1 MKRFLTRY
9 RGALRFTLAL
19 LPLAAAAG
27 YLMLRYQ
34 MALYDEDT
42 MAAMV
47 SQLGSTT
54 ALLAIGTVQTVIYVA
69 VASFFGYI
77 LAEKLGLMR
86 PLRLE
91 KRPLRLE
98 KRPLLRTLA
107 VSIPLG
113 VLFSLDYW
121 TFGAWL
127 PGTAVRD
134 SAAAGLT
141 VWGWSS
147 AALYGG
153 VMEELLMRL
162 FLMSLLAFLGWK
174 LFFRREKQS
183 PTGVIIAANVLAAL
197 LFAAGHLPV
206 TVGVFGALTPLILV
220 RCFLLNGGF
229 GLVFGRLY
237 RKYGIQYAMLSHAL
251 LHIVSKL
258 IWTVF
263 T

>member
-1 MKRFLTRY
+1 MRKFLTRY

-19 LPLAAAAG
+19 LPVAAAAG
-27 YLMLRYQ
+27 YLVIRYQ
-34 MALYDEDT
+34 LALYDGAT
-42 MAAMV
+42 LSAMAA
-47 SQLGSTT
+47 QLGST
-54 ALLAIGTVQTVIYVA
+54 AVLLAVGTVQTVVYAA
-69 VASFFGYI
+69 VASFFGYVI
-77 LAEKLGLMR
+77 AEKLGLMR
-86 PLRLE
+86 PF
-91 KRPLRLE
+91 RLE

-107 VSIPLG
+107 VSVPLG

-134 SAAAGLT
+134 STAAGLT

-147 AALYGG
+147 AILYGG

-162 FLMSLLAFLGWK
+162 FLMSLLALLGWK
-174 LFFRREKQS
+174 LFFRSRETA
-183 PTGVIIAANVLAAL
+183 PEGVIMAANVLAAL
-197 LFAAGHLPV
+197 LFAAGHLPA
-206 TVGVFGALTPLILV
+206 TVGVFGTLTPLLLV

-263 T
+263 A

>member
-1 MKRFLTRY
+1 MKRFLTKY
-9 RGALRFTLAL
+9 RSALRFTLAL

-27 YLMLRYQ
+27 YLVIRYQ
-34 MALYDEDT
+34 LALYDPAT
-42 MAAMV
+42 LSAMMA
-47 SQLGSTT
+47 QLGSTM
-54 ALLAIGTVQTVIYVA
+54 ALLVVGTVQTVVYA
-69 VASFFGYI
+69 AAASFFGYI
-77 LAEKLGLMR
+77 LAEKLGLMG
-86 PLRLE
+86 PF
-91 KRPLRLE
+91 RLE

-127 PGTAVRD
+127 PNTAVRD

-141 VWGWSS
+141 VWGWLS
-147 AALYGG
+147 AILYGG
-153 VMEELLMRL
+153 VIEEVLMRL

-174 LFFRREKQS
+174 LFFRREERV
-183 PTGVIIAANVLAAL
+183 PGGVIIAANVLAAL
-197 LFAAGHLPV
+197 LFAAGHLPA
-206 TVGVFGALTPLILV
+206 TVGVFGTLTPLLLV
-220 RCFLLNGGF
+220 RCFLLNGSF

-237 RKYGIQYAMLSHAL
+237 RKYGIQYAMLSHTL

-263 T
+263 A

>member
-9 RGALRFTLAL
+9 RDPLRFTLAL
-19 LPLAAAAG
+19 LPVAAIAG
-27 YLMLRYQ
+27 YLVIRYQ
-34 MALYDEDT
+34 LELYDETTLRT
-42 MAAMV
+42 MLEQV
-47 SQLGSTT
+47 GSMTV
-54 ALLAIGTVQTVIYVA
+54 LLALGTVQTA
-69 VASFFGYI
+69 VYAAVSGFFGYL
-77 LAEKLGLMR
+77 LAEKLGLMGAF
-86 PLRLE
+86 
-91 KRPLRLE
+91 RLE

-107 VSIPLG
+107 VSVPLG

-127 PGTAVRD
+127 PGTVVRD

-147 AALYGG
+147 AVLYGG
-153 VMEELLMRL
+153 VIEEVLMRL
-162 FLMSLLAFLGWK
+162 FLMSLLAFFGWK
-174 LFFRREKQS
+174 LFFRRRETA
-183 PTGVIIAANVLAAL
+183 PAGVFAAANVLAAL
-197 LFAAGHLPV
+197 LFAAGHLPA
-206 TVGVFGALTPLILV
+206 TVSIFGALTPLLLA

-251 LHIVSKL
+251 LHMISKL

-263 T
+263 V

>member
-19 LPLAAAAG
+19 LPVAAAAG
-27 YLMLRYQ
+27 YLVIRYQ
-34 MALYDEDT
+34 LALYDEAT
-42 MAAMV
+42 LAAMMA
-47 SQLGSTT
+47 QLGSTT
-54 ALLAIGTVQTVIYVA
+54 ALLVVGTVQTVVYAA
-69 VASFFGYI
+69 VASFFGYVI
-77 LAEKLGLMR
+77 AEKLGLMR
-86 PLRLE
+86 PFRLE
-91 KRPLRLE
+91 KQ
-98 KRPLLRTLA
+98 PLLTLA

-134 SAAAGLT
+134 STAAGLT

-147 AALYGG
+147 AILYGG
-153 VMEELLMRL
+153 VIEELLMRL

-174 LFFRREKQS
+174 LFFRREEQ
-183 PTGVIIAANVLAAL
+183 PPIGVIMAANVLAAL
-197 LFAAGHLPV
+197 LFAAGHLPA
-206 TVGVFGALTPLILV
+206 TVGVFGTLTPLILA

-263 T
+263 A

>member
-1 MKRFLTRY
+1 M
-9 RGALRFTLAL
+9 
-19 LPLAAAAG
+19 
-27 YLMLRYQ
+27 
-34 MALYDEDT
+34 
-42 MAAMV
+42 
-47 SQLGSTT
+47 
-54 ALLAIGTVQTVIYVA
+54 
-69 VASFFGYI
+69 
-77 LAEKLGLMR
+77 
-86 PLRLE
+86 
-91 KRPLRLE
+91 RPLRLE